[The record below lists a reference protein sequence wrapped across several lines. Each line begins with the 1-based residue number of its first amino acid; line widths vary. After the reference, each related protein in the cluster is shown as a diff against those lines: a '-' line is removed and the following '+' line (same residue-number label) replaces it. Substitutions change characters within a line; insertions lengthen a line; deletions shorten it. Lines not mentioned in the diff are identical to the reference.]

1 MVISVYVGGMYVDVE
16 NLAQTG
22 SAFMAYMPLYI
33 GEMWDVGGVGCT
45 DVESGKSSRIR
56 NYVLVGVNA
65 ELRFVNAVTAGGS
78 VKFLPAV

>member
-33 GEMWDVGGVGCT
+33 GEMWDVGDVGRT
-45 DVESGKSSRIR
+45 DRKWKVEQNPQLLMFSS
-56 NYVLVGVNA
+56 VCM
-65 ELRFVNAVTAGGS
+65 
-78 VKFLPAV
+78 